1 MSTISLN
8 VSMEQIK
15 QAMRQLP
22 PQEKMALWRML
33 DEEVDRESIARRFST
48 AVKEIRATYAAVSE
62 DEVMA
67 DAVKATRQVRKARH
81 AQSRS

>member
-8 VSMEQIK
+8 VSVEQIK
-15 QAMRQLP
+15 QALRQLP
-22 PQEKMALWRML
+22 AQDKMTLWRML
-33 DEEVDRESIARRFST
+33 DEEIDRESIARRFST
-48 AVKEIRATYAAVSE
+48 AVKEIRQTYAAVSE